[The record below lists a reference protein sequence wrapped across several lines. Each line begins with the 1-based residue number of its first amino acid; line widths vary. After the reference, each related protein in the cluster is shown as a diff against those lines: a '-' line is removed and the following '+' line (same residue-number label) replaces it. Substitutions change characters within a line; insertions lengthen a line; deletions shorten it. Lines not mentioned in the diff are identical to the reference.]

1 MPASVRDEVTTVH
14 GLRLHYRDWL
24 PDASDGSRD
33 EMVLAHG
40 LSSSSHVWDLVAPS
54 LAERYRVVAV
64 DQRGHGESDQPDDGY
79 EFPSIVADLHGLLSA
94 ARVRLPAVLV
104 GHSWGASVVLRY
116 AAEHP
121 EAVAGLALVDG
132 GIGSPGETWAW
143 DETLA
148 RLTPPDIDGLA
159 WSEMRDRA
167 ARSHPDLA
175 ADSRVEAITRSL
187 FHVAEDGR
195 IQRRL
200 RIPNHLRILRAL
212 WEQRP
217 ADLLARLRC
226 PVLVLPARQ
235 PTDQPE
241 RLESKARQVA
251 RAKAIQPRVRVRWFE
266 DTIHDIPL
274 QRPDELAAEL
284 SAFAAE
290 AFADAGSGVRLEQP

>member
-1 MPASVRDEVTTVH
+1 MAASVRDEVATVH
-14 GLRLHYRDWL
+14 GLRLHYREWR
-24 PDASDGSRD
+24 PASWEGRGDQI
-33 EMVLAHG
+33 VLAHG
-40 LSSSSHVWDLVAPS
+40 LSSTSHIWDLVAPR

-79 EFPSIVADLHGLLSA
+79 DFPSIVEDLHGALGA
-94 ARVRLPAVLV
+94 AQVRLPAVLV
-104 GHSWGASVVLRY
+104 GHSWGASVVVRY

-121 EAVAGLALVDG
+121 AAVAGLALVDG
-132 GIGSPGETWAW
+132 GIGSPGESWSW

-159 WSEMRDRA
+159 WSEMRERA
-167 ARSHPDLA
+167 ARSHPELA
-175 ADSRVEAITRSL
+175 ADARVEAITRSL
-187 FHVAEDGR
+187 FHVGEDGR

-212 WEQRP
+212 WEERP
-217 ADLLARLRC
+217 ADLLARIRC

-235 PTDQPE
+235 SSDQPE
-241 RLESKARQVA
+241 RLQVKARQVA

-284 SAFAAE
+284 SAFADE
-290 AFADAGSGVRLEQP
+290 AFADASSGVSLEER